1 MIREAL
7 AFDDVLIQPAFSKI
21 LPGQVR
27 ISSILTNRIGL
38 PTPIISAAMDTVTES
53 GMVIAMS
60 KMGGTGVIHKNMSV
74 SEQASA
80 VLKAKLEGAVVGA
93 AVGTSDDTIDRAS
106 SLVTSGI
113 DYLVIDTAHGHSQR
127 VSDTIKSL
135 RQAFGNNLDLIV
147 GNVATADAAR
157 FLCELGV
164 DAVKVGIGPGSIC
177 TTRIVAGVGVPQFT
191 AIQDVS
197 SVCDEFNIPVIADGG
212 IRYSGDIVK
221 ALAAGAS
228 SVMLGSLLAGTD
240 QSPGDIIVQDGYQY
254 KEYRGMGSEKS
265 MNLGSADRYGQSGQ
279 KKTAEG
285 VVAKVKY
292 KGSVTDI
299 MEQLIGGI
307 KSGMGYIGASN
318 IAALQRKANF
328 VRITNAGQ
336 IESRVH
342 DVVY

>member
-21 LPGQVR
+21 LPNQVR
-27 ISSILTNRIGL
+27 ISSILTNRLGL
-38 PTPIISAAMDTVTES
+38 PTPIISAAMDTVTEVD
-53 GMVIAMS
+53 MVVAMS

-74 SEQASA
+74 ADQSSM
-80 VLKAKLEGAVVGA
+80 VYKAKSEGAVVGA
-93 AVGTSDDTIDRAS
+93 AVGTSEDVIDRAS
-106 SLVTSGI
+106 SLVKHGV
-113 DYLVIDTAHGHSQR
+113 DFLVIDTAHGHSQR
-127 VSDTIKSL
+127 VGDTIKTL
-135 RQAFGNNLDLIV
+135 RSAFGNNIDLIV
-147 GNVATADAAR
+147 GNIATADAAR
-157 FLCELGV
+157 YLCELGV

-177 TTRIVAGVGVPQFT
+177 TTRVVAGVGVPQFT

-221 ALAAGAS
+221 ALAAGAA

-240 QSPGDIIVQDGYQY
+240 QSPGEIITHEGQQY

-265 MNLGSADRYGQSGQ
+265 MNLGSADRYGQSGT

-292 KGSVTDI
+292 KGSVVDI
-299 MEQLIGGI
+299 MEQLIGGL
-307 KSGMGYIGASN
+307 KSGMGYVGASN
-318 IAALQRKANF
+318 VSALQRKANF
-328 VRITNAGQ
+328 IRITNAGQ

-342 DVVY
+342 DVIY